1 MIEKINSLKSKTQD
15 ANVKA
20 LCEKAISTL
29 NEGIYQNIP
38 SQAKV
43 ELENAVIKGLFEK
56 LSAVKEN
63 ETREWLKNAI
73 RLWSVRNLGVRES
86 VNSLSVSEAK
96 GNESLKQTLDFFR
109 EQLETEPEVLL
120 YESFITAMQSF
131 NYFPKVGN
139 AVQAI
144 KDRVDS
150 YESDVS
156 IAKIME
162 TMKRTRSNYLVPIIE
177 DLVQNYLDNKT
188 EQTKSSLKEGLI
200 KFSYDPFIRD
210 IINLVTVDA
219 TNLQLEYANASCD
232 IEKVFSPVL
241 YIGENEAVFG
251 VRGSF
256 YIKKGNTLSRLNK
269 DSIKRLDPEFVTL
282 CEAINNPNVVIDGKT
297 ISVYGGS
304 DKAVISDKGVAL
316 NGQEFTNE
324 DYQNSAK
331 IAKWTGKGNFLSLVE
346 MLRKNFN
353 EIAEVDFAKRVFLKE
368 NREYAADV
376 FKLRDNVSITTFD
389 PQMGKGIFYRNVN
402 PIQAKKLMM
411 EHLRFDMSGTFRD
424 LLPAEE
430 KINEEI
436 EETKKAYSECIT
448 DLEKKILEFKSNP
461 YPSKAIPSVIQ
472 ALAEELS
479 DVKNEYKDYLNLVES
494 HTRIPK
500 GDISEAKITLD
511 IEGPLAIEV
520 NGQKYTVP
528 IPESPEGEG
537 EVGKDEFG
545 TEVGGEDV
553 AGEPASAITF
563 DDTNTELLGDSP
575 SIQADEVNLGSD
587 EIAADADA
595 AEAEGEIAGEEGEE
609 GAEGEEAEGEGG
621 EELGGD
627 LGGELG
633 GEEGEE
639 GEGDEGEIKV
649 GDEEELDLGLGGE
662 ESEEEEEVEKVED
675 STSNSKPKELK
686 KKVYLKK
693 RKVHES
699 LNEHHINDKKG
710 QVKFIMKNKKNCKHS
725 KEELLKM
732 DDKKIEK
739 MYKDLEKEMGV
750 TK

>member
-1 MIEKINSLKSKTQD
+1 MIEKINSLKSKTQ
-15 ANVKA
+15 NEEVKA

-29 NEGIYQNIP
+29 NEGIYRDIP
-38 SQAKV
+38 VQAKV
-43 ELENAVIKGLFEK
+43 EIENAVIKNLFEK
-56 LSAVKEN
+56 LSAIKEE
-63 ETREWLKNAI
+63 ETQLWLKNS
-73 RLWSVRNLGVRES
+73 RRSWSVKNLGIREA
-86 VNSLSVSEAK
+86 VNFLDASETSRNA
-96 GNESLKQTLDFFR
+96 SLKQALEFFR
-109 EQLETEPEVLL
+109 EQLQAEPEVLL

-131 NYFPKVGN
+131 SYLPKVGN

-144 KDRVDS
+144 KDRVDN
-150 YESDVS
+150 YEADVS
-156 IAKIME
+156 ITKIME
-162 TMKRTRSNYLVPIIE
+162 TMKRTRSSYLVPIIE

-241 YIGENEAVFG
+241 YLGENEAIFG

-269 DSIKRLDPEFVTL
+269 DSIKRLDPEFVSL
-282 CEAINNPNVVIDGKT
+282 CEAINDPNVVIDGKT

-304 DKAVISDKGVAL
+304 DKAIISAKGVTL

-324 DYQNSAK
+324 DYHNSSK
-331 IAKWTGKGNFLSLVE
+331 IAKWTGKGTFLSLVE

-411 EHLRFDMSGTFRD
+411 EHLRFDMTGTFRD

-436 EETKKAYSECIT
+436 EETKKEYAACIS
-448 DLEKKILEFKSNP
+448 DLEKRIFEFKRTSLT
-461 YPSKAIPSVIQ
+461 SKSAPLVVE
-472 ALAEELS
+472 ALEDELA
-479 DVKNEYKDYLNLVES
+479 DIKNEYKDYLILVES

-500 GDISEAKITLD
+500 GDISEAKLTLD
-511 IEGPLAIEV
+511 IEGPLNIEV

-528 IPESPEGEG
+528 IPEAPGGEG
-537 EVGKDEFG
+537 EVSSDEFG

-575 SIQADEVNLGSD
+575 SIQADEVNLGAD
-587 EIAADADA
+587 EIEADADA
-595 AEAEGEIAGEEGEE
+595 AEAEAEVGDEEGKEGEE
-609 GAEGEEAEGEGG
+609 GGEEPG

-633 GEEGEE
+633 GEEG
-639 GEGDEGEIKV
+639 GEGEIKV

-662 ESEEEEEVEKVED
+662 EGEEGGEEGEEPEKEEEEGEKVED

-693 RKVHES
+693 RKA
-699 LNEHHINDKKG
+699 
-710 QVKFIMKNKKNCKHS
+710 
-725 KEELLKM
+725 
-732 DDKKIEK
+732 
-739 MYKDLEKEMGV
+739 
-750 TK
+750 

>member
-1 MIEKINSLKSKTQD
+1 MIEKINSLKSQTQNQ
-15 ANVKA
+15 NVRA
-20 LCEKAISTL
+20 LCAKAISTL

-38 SQAKV
+38 SPAKV

-56 LSAVKEN
+56 LSAVKDDD
-63 ETREWLKNAI
+63 TQEWLKNSKRI
-73 RLWSVRNLGVRES
+73 WSVRNLGVREA
-86 VNSLSVSEAK
+86 VNSLFVSEAK
-96 GNESLKQTLDFFR
+96 GNASLKQTLDFFR
-109 EQLETEPEVLL
+109 EQLEVEPEVLL

-131 NYFPKVGN
+131 SYFPKVGN

-156 IAKIME
+156 ITKIME
-162 TMKRTRSNYLVPIIE
+162 TMKKTRSHYLVPIIE

-219 TNLQLEYANASCD
+219 TELQLEYANAQCD

-241 YIGENEAVFG
+241 YLGENEAVFG

-256 YIKKGNTLSRLNK
+256 YVKKGNTLSRLNR
-269 DSIKRLDPEFVTL
+269 DSVKRLDPEFVTL
-282 CEAINNPNVVIDGKT
+282 CEAINNHNVVIDGKT

-304 DKAVISDKGVAL
+304 DKAIISEKGVVL

-324 DYQNSAK
+324 NYQNAAK

-346 MLRKNFN
+346 TLRRNFN

-368 NREYAADV
+368 DQDYAADV
-376 FKLRDNVSITTFD
+376 FKLRGNVSITTFN
-389 PQMGKGIFYRNVN
+389 PKMGKGIFYRNIN
-402 PIQAKKLMM
+402 PMQAKNLMM
-411 EHLRFDMSGTFRD
+411 EHLRFDVSKTFKD
-424 LLPAEE
+424 LLPDEE

-436 EETKKAYSECIT
+436 DETKKEYSVCIA
-448 DLEKKILEFKSNP
+448 DLEKRINEFKGNKTS
-461 YPSKAIPSVIQ
+461 SKSLPLVIE
-472 ALAEELS
+472 ALEEELS

-494 HTRIPK
+494 YTRIPK
-500 GDISEAKITLD
+500 GDLSEAKLTLD
-511 IEGPLAIEV
+511 IEGPLNIEV

-528 IPESPEGEG
+528 IPASTDQEGELG
-537 EVGKDEFG
+537 SDEFG
-545 TEVGGEDV
+545 TEVGGEDI

-575 SIQADEVNLGSD
+575 SIQADEVNLGAD
-587 EIAADADA
+587 EIEADVDA
-595 AEAEGEIAGEEGEE
+595 AEAESEIEGEEDVEGEE
-609 GAEGEEAEGEGG
+609 GAEGEGAEGEGG
-621 EELGGD
+621 EELA
-627 LGGELG
+627 
-633 GEEGEE
+633 GEE
-639 GEGDEGEIKV
+639 GEGDEGEIKI
-649 GDEEELDLGLGGE
+649 GDEEELDLGLGDE
-662 ESEEEEEVEKVED
+662 EGDEEEEVEKVED

-693 RKVHES
+693 RKVQES

-710 QVKFIMKNKKNCKHS
+710 QVNFILKNKKKCKHT

-732 DDKKIEK
+732 DSKKIEK
-739 MYKDLEKEMGV
+739 MYKDLEKEMGI